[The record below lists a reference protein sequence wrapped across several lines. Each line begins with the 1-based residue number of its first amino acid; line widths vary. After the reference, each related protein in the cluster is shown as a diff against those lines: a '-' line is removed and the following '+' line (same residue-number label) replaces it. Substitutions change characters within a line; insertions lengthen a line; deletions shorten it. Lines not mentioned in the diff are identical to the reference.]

1 MGIDYH
7 FNSLNSA
14 RLPILIERGMEGE
27 RERERTACLS
37 AEKKNAALKF
47 PGTGHVI
54 RAFWQPLGKK
64 RKSARKR
71 ACSVRA
77 RFEDVLV
84 ALDQVLSSGYF

>member
-14 RLPILIERGMEGE
+14 RLPILIERGEE
-27 RERERTACLS
+27 RERKGRT
-37 AEKKNAALKF
+37 LKF

-54 RAFWQPLGKK
+54 RVFWQLLGEK
-64 RKSARKR
+64 RKKERKNARKR
-71 ACSVRA
+71 ACFVFRA

-84 ALDQVLSSGYF
+84 ALDQVSPRSGYF